1 MSLYNLTAIITSL
14 FSSPYY
20 HLIKSINSNL
30 YSLFYIIMH
39 DIISIY
45 PTLTYSIYL
54 SLTINLPLFSSK
66 IHSNSALSYYLIL
79 FHYILFILL

>member
-1 MSLYNLTAIITSL
+1 MSLYNLIAIITSL

-20 HLIKSINSNL
+20 HSIKSINSNL
-30 YSLFYIIMH
+30 YSLFYILMH

-45 PTLTYSIYL
+45 PTLTYSICL

-66 IHSNSALSYYLIL
+66 IHSNLSLSYYLIL
-79 FHYILFILL
+79 FRYILFILL